1 MILNYHSVVQVGLVT
16 PVTARRE
23 LLVFGHTCWPIVFCN
38 QRFTRE
44 IRE

>member
-16 PVTARRE
+16 PVTARRKR
-23 LLVFGHTCWPIVFCN
+23 LVFGHAFWPIVFCK